1 MWRNKKV
8 EALDFR
14 SFMKCQNIKGCQ
26 VRRIESV
33 KLLSIS
39 PVAMLDPIALCAA
52 VGVLAFVM
60 LEKYLAGSNLDHL
73 AEIINDFL
81 RFACPTAFFIALVYF
96 LVSNPFMAWG
106 W

>member
-8 EALDFR
+8 EVLDFR
-14 SFMKCQNIKGCQ
+14 SFMNRQTITT
-26 VRRIESV
+26 RRTPPT
-33 KLLSIS
+33 LALSIS
-39 PVAMLDPIALCAA
+39 PIAMLDPIALCAA
-52 VGVLAFVM
+52 GAVLGFVM
-60 LEKYLAGSNLDHL
+60 LEKYLASSNLDHL
-73 AEIINDFL
+73 AELINDFL

>member
-1 MWRNKKV
+1 MWRNEKV
-8 EALDFR
+8 EVLDFR
-14 SFMKCQNIKGCQ
+14 NFMKCQNKKKGQ
-26 VRRIESV
+26 PLRIGSV

-52 VGVLAFVM
+52 IGILSFVM
-60 LEKYLAGSNLDHL
+60 LEKYLSGSNLDHL
-73 AEIINDFL
+73 AEVINDIL